1 MRMRWLDGVAGA
13 SAQVFDP
20 GRVTNPARSDV
31 VYGFGYLLAGF
42 G

>member
-1 MRMRWLDGVAGA
+1 MRWRDRVAGRA
-13 SAQVFDP
+13 AAIFDP
-20 GRVTNPARSDV
+20 SRFTRRARSDF